1 MKTLRLIVVLA
12 MLAPS
17 AVYADHKGG
26 VSDSVKVLF
35 RLGYR
40 HYDPGFGDNAA
51 RMDAFMRS
59 LHRADSMNNID
70 HIVIRSS
77 ASPDGTNSANEH
89 LTVNRCRSL
98 AEYISRR
105 GRIDASAIHSA
116 PGGIGW
122 DELRRMVMER
132 NDVPCREEVVRII
145 DETPVL
151 ITDGGGKVVGGRKKA
166 LMDLAGG
173 TPYRWMYDNLFA
185 ELRSGLGISLYV
197 NDLEADRAEVARLAG
212 LASGS
217 DRKDVSSN
225 NVTENQLIT
234 PPHSHDAEG
243 QNTDINGEASLTEG
257 ADSSQEGETGPTD
270 VQSADTGGKESSSS
284 SDSDGDA
291 TAAGEPLHR
300 FALKTNLLYY
310 AILMPSVEAEWRIN
324 RDWSVNIEADVAW
337 WSKKSR
343 HKYYQLAVVSPEVR
357 RWFKVRKPW
366 HGMYAGAFLGYTW
379 YDLENGRRGH
389 RGEGGAVGLSWGYM
403 WPISRCWSLE
413 AGIGVGYLYTRY
425 KEYRPFDG
433 HYLYERTKSSH
444 YVGPLKAKLAIVWRF
459 DDLNRKGGRK

>member
-1 MKTLRLIVVLA
+1 MNTLRLMVVIA
-12 MLAPS
+12 MLIPS

-35 RLGYR
+35 KLGYR
-40 HYDPGFGDNAA
+40 HYDPGFSDNAV

-77 ASPDGTNSANEH
+77 ASPDGTNRANER

-98 AEYISRR
+98 AEYISSR
-105 GRIDASAIHSA
+105 GRIDAAKIQSA
-116 PGGIGW
+116 PVGIGW
-122 DELRRMVMER
+122 DELRQMVMER
-132 NDVPCREEVVRII
+132 SDVPCRDEVVRII

-151 ITDGGGKVVGGRKKA
+151 ITDAEGKITGGRKKA

-173 TPYRWMYDNLFA
+173 KPYRWMYDNLFG

-197 NDLEADRAEVARLAG
+197 NDLEADRAEAARLAG

-217 DRKDVSSN
+217 GVNDAAVGESSE
-225 NVTENQLIT
+225 TQQIT
-234 PPHSHDAEG
+234 PPHSPDEAE
-243 QNTDINGEASLTEG
+243 QSTDIAGDLLREED
-257 ADSSQEGETGPTD
+257 ADSSQEGDNGSADE
-270 VQSADTGGKESSSS
+270 QSA
-284 SDSDGDA
+284 SDSDEA
-291 TAAGEPLHR
+291 VAGEPLHR

-310 AILMPSVEAEWRIN
+310 AILMPSIEAEWRIN

-343 HKYYQLAVVSPEVR
+343 HKYYQLAVISPEVR